1 MFNDRIPVGGEPSLK
16 DCRSLSVTGDVRFE
30 PGVRLVGT
38 VRITNNGHA
47 QAVIPAGAVI
57 EGDRVF

>member
-1 MFNDRIPVGGEPSLK
+1 MGGEPSLK

-30 PGVRLVGT
+30 PGVRLAGT
-38 VRITNNGHA
+38 VRITNNGRA
-47 QAVIPAGAVI
+47 QAVIPSGAVI

>member
-1 MFNDRIPVGGEPSLK
+1 
-16 DCRSLSVTGDVRFE
+16 VRFE

-38 VRITNNGHA
+38 VRITNNGRA
-47 QAVIPAGAVI
+47 QAVIPAGTVI